1 MLKIEHLLHTKLLF
15 EISNLLYLTHSS
27 YFFLNVFSHF
37 GAWFPK
43 ESPWRHKKALKIHH
57 HIVNIFKKTL
67 AFCIFA
73 VSARTKL
80 PSYLWQLYSH
90 SFVFSASLL
99 QSSILFFKFSI
110 SVSMLSISWC
120 SPRTSLTTSL
130 SPASKVPIVEE
141 ISLSSK
147 LSSHCWTMCWNSL
160 RFVMILVSDDAILSR
175 RHKTKL
181 THLVFKSN
189 DWEGQMKL
197 STTHVV
203 LCYRVTSGQ
212 RSSGQVQNCYLDHC
226 GLNLQS
232 VVAFPF
238 KNDFSHYTF
247 CF

>member
-1 MLKIEHLLHTKLLF
+1 M
-15 EISNLLYLTHSS
+15 
-27 YFFLNVFSHF
+27 FLVTLVHD
-37 GAWFPK
+37 FPK
-43 ESPWRHKKALKIHH
+43 NLHGAIKRLLKFTTTLS
-57 HIVNIFKKTL
+57 IFLRSTL

-80 PSYLWQLYSH
+80 PSHLWQLYSH

-197 STTHVV
+197 STKHVV

-232 VVAFPF
+232 VVASPF
-238 KNDFSHYTF
+238 KNDFYFLFLVVSFLGNVYVLDNVWLIQAMRRY
-247 CF
+247 

>member
-1 MLKIEHLLHTKLLF
+1 M
-15 EISNLLYLTHSS
+15 
-27 YFFLNVFSHF
+27 FLVTLVHD
-37 GAWFPK
+37 FPK
-43 ESPWRHKKALKIHH
+43 SLHGAIKRLLKFTTTLS
-57 HIVNIFKKTL
+57 IFLRSTL

-197 STTHVV
+197 STKHVV